1 MGAQM
6 DLSTLAVFIPAC
18 FALNMAPGPNNLL
31 SISNAA
37 RYGFARAC
45 SGGLGRLLA
54 FAIMIALAAVGLTA
68 VLHTSEWLFH
78 AIKIVGAAYLFY
90 LAVQLWRAQ
99 VDSQA
104 EVTVA
109 QVGLGRLARQEFL
122 VAIGNPKAILLFTAF
137 LPQFVD
143 HSGVI
148 TTQFAQLGG
157 MFLAL
162 ECIAIGLYCYMGV
175 HARRLFAKPSGKRLF
190 NRVCAGLLASAA
202 SFLLVA
208 RRG

>member
-1 MGAQM
+1 M

-31 SISNAA
+31 SISNAS
-37 RYGFARAC
+37 RYGFIRAC
-45 SGGLGRLLA
+45 TGGLGRLLA

-78 AIKIVGAAYLFY
+78 VIKIVGAAYLFY
-90 LAVQLWRAQ
+90 LAIQLWRA
-99 VDSQA
+99 S
-104 EVTVA
+104 A
-109 QVGLGRLARQEFL
+109 QSHIEETTAQGGLRRLAQQEFL

-143 HSGVI
+143 HSGAV
-148 TTQFAQLGG
+148 TTQFVQLGA

-162 ECIAIGLYCYMGV
+162 ECMAIALYGYMGI
-175 HARRLFAKPSGKRLF
+175 HARRLFARPSGKRLF
-190 NRVCAGLLASAA
+190 NRLCAGLLASAA

-208 RRG
+208 RRA